1 MRIFDTSGTVVR
13 LADDGGLG
21 TNSLAY
27 FAPAVTGSYKLQV
40 SSGIE
45 DAIGSYQV
53 KVAASNLP
61 ADDVGNDTSTAR
73 LLDLGENF
81 SGNLL
86 TRGDTDWFAVDL
98 QQGET
103 YAAIVSGAST
113 GGGTLAD
120 PYLEVRN
127 GSGHYLHQITTAAG

>member
-1 MRIFDTSGTVVR
+1 MQAVELKTRLVLSSKGCRIK
-13 LADDGGLG
+13 
-21 TNSLAY
+21 
-27 FAPAVTGSYKLQV
+27 PP
-40 SSGIE
+40 I
-45 DAIGSYQV
+45 
-53 KVAASNLP
+53 
-61 ADDVGNDTSTAR
+61 DDVGNDTSCR

-81 SGNLL
+81 SGTI
-86 TRGDTDWFAVDL
+86 TRGDTDCSAVDL

-127 GSGHYLHQITTAAG
+127 GSGQLLYLITTAAG